1 MTLNTGIYRPDQLI
15 KGGKYIK
22 KMLFFISLKKCKLL
36 EFCLDDLFFL
46 PSRRGQGLES
56 GVRGVF

>member
-1 MTLNTGIYRPDQLI
+1 MTLNTGIYRPDQHI

-46 PSRRGQGLES
+46 PSRRGSVRGLE
-56 GVRGVF
+56 